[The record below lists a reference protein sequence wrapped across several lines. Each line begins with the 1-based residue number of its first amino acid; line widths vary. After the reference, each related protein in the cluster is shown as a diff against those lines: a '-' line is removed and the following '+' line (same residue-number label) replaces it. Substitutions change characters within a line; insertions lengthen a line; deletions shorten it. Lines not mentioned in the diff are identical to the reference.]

1 MGVTE
6 SAVVFECA
14 SEQLLG
20 IASVPDNPQS
30 TGVLIVVGG
39 RQYRAGSHRQF
50 VHLARRVTSA
60 DFCAFRFDLRGMG
73 DSSGA
78 MRSFE
83 DIDAD
88 IAAAITAFQAQC
100 PQVQRVVLW
109 GLCDAA
115 TAAVLY
121 WQRTRD
127 ARVVGLCLANPWLR
141 SESTLARTRVR
152 HYYRERILDP
162 AFWRKLFAGQVGPL
176 RALREYFGAVR
187 AAHGDAPQGFQSL
200 MLQGMREFA
209 GPILLVLSER
219 DLTAQ
224 EFLVGMRDNAAAAT
238 LLQRPDVRQV
248 AVAGADH
255 TFSREHWQIAAED
268 ALLAWLS
275 EMEKA

>member
-1 MGVTE
+1 MSE
-6 SAVVFECA
+6 SAVVFDCA
-14 SEQLLG
+14 GEQLLG
-20 IASVPDNPQS
+20 IASVADRPR
-30 TGVLIVVGG
+30 TVGVLIVVGG

-73 DSSGA
+73 DGSGA
-78 MRSFE
+78 MRGFE

-88 IAAAITAFQAQC
+88 IAAAIAAFQARC
-100 PQVQRVVLW
+100 PAVESVVLW

-127 ARVVGLCLANPWLR
+127 ARVAGLCLANPWLR
-141 SESTLARTRVR
+141 SEATLARTRVR

-162 AFWRKLFAGQVGPL
+162 AFWRKLVAGQVGPL

-187 AAHGDAPQGFQSL
+187 AAQGPAAAGFQSL
-200 MLQGMREFA
+200 MLDGLREFA
-209 GPILLVLSER
+209 GPVLLLLSER

-224 EFLVGMRDNAAAAT
+224 EFLVRMRENPVDAALLDGPRLRRVPVAA
-238 LLQRPDVRQV
+238 
-248 AVAGADH
+248 ADH
-255 TFSREHWQIAAED
+255 TFSREQWRTVAED

-275 EMEKA
+275 EGVEA